1 MKNMKQTGFT
11 LIEMIFAIFGL
22 ASLIGAGFG
31 VYAIVHFVTKYW

>member
-1 MKNMKQTGFT
+1 MKSMKQTGFT
-11 LIEMIFAIFGL
+11 LIEMAFAIFGL